1 MLLSGQT
8 MSGFGSPLKKNNQ
21 MLGKIPGEYHVFLLF
36 LVFWHIVITGDGI
49 LARIVEAFQMF
60 Q

>member
-1 MLLSGQT
+1 